1 MFTCHIHIKSFSSVW
16 WLRKLSKNKESYKT
30 KFKVVLCL
38 LEFIRG
44 KKNSPYQQ
52 IWNIWNPNM
61 KGFSFLG
68 FQVTKQSRHTQLK
81 DFLPFPFLSQIF
93 KATQTIRSS
102 YTSHITHHTHVYARK
117 WTEKVETEVKQEKIE
132 FFSLTGFVFLVP
144 LLTSTIHGFAKPE
157 RVSVRE

>member
-1 MFTCHIHIKSFSSVW
+1 MYTCHIHIKSFSSVW

-102 YTSHITHHTHVYARK
+102 YTSHITHMYMQENEQKK
-117 WTEKVETEVKQEKIE
+117 WKQKWNKKRLN
-132 FFSLTGFVFLVP
+132 FF
-144 LLTSTIHGFAKPE
+144 LLLALS
-157 RVSVRE
+157 S